1 MGEGLGAGGA
11 LHPALT
17 SNSVAHG
24 LFRRERGTFLCPRTF
39 VKLGRCIMDK
49 QPTDLEFRIMPN
61 GNGRWY
67 WELVR
72 KARAVLKRGVSDTQP
87 EACQDAGD
95 AAREAGL
102 MN

>member
-1 MGEGLGAGGA
+1 
-11 LHPALT
+11 
-17 SNSVAHG
+17 
-24 LFRRERGTFLCPRTF
+24 
-39 VKLGRCIMDK
+39 MDK

-72 KARAVLKRGVSDTQP
+72 KARAVLKRGLSDTQP

-102 MN
+102 MD